1 MTNTGIALVAHSGGP
16 TAVINA
22 SLVGIIDE
30 SRRRNACKSLYG
42 SRFGLEGVLGED
54 FVDLYAQPGELLQ
67 AIARTPGSVLGTS
80 RYAASTAD
88 IDRILGI
95 FMKYD
100 VRSFYYTGGNGS
112 MGTAEQIHHAATN
125 RGYELQVIGVP
136 KTIDNDLFHT
146 DHTPGFP
153 SAARFFALAVRDI
166 GSDNRALPNQVEIV
180 EILGRNAGWLAA
192 ATAFA
197 RHDDGDAPHLIY
209 FPEERLSLESYLE
222 DVNRVFSRLKR
233 CIVVVCEGQ
242 LDETGEP
249 FGADVRSGSRGSL
262 AQNLAHRLALLTTQ
276 RLNLRA
282 RSEKPGLLGRST
294 AAFTPPGDRDEA
306 MSCGRAA
313 VVAAMQHKGGSMV
326 TLECARRPYRSTTGL
341 VALSAVAFRERTLP
355 REFRNEAGNDVTLA
369 YLDYAAPLLG
379 EIERHPR
386 LEDNLGHYKIHDPN
400 Q

>member
-1 MTNTGIALVAHSGGP
+1 MANTGIALVAHSGGP

-42 SRFGLEGVLGED
+42 ARFGLEGLLAED
-54 FVDLYAQPGELLQ
+54 FIDLYAQPGELLQ

-80 RYAASTAD
+80 RYAPSTAD
-88 IDRILGI
+88 MDRILGV

-100 VRSFYYTGGNGS
+100 VRCFYYTGGNGS
-112 MGTAEQIHHAATN
+112 MGTAEQIHLAATN

-136 KTIDNDLFHT
+136 KTIDNDLLHT

-153 SAARFFALAVRDI
+153 SAARFFASAVRDI
-166 GSDNRALPNQVEIV
+166 GGDNRALPNQVEIV

-209 FPEERLSLESYLE
+209 FPEDRLSLDSYLE

-233 CIVVVCEGQ
+233 CVVVVCEGQ
-242 LDETGEP
+242 LDEAGEP
-249 FGADVRSGSRGSL
+249 FGADVRFGSRGSL

-282 RSEKPGLLGRST
+282 RSEKPGLLGRSS
-294 AAFTPPGDRDEA
+294 AAFTPQRDRDDA
-306 MSCGRAA
+306 MACGRAA
-313 VVAAMQHKGGSMV
+313 VVAAMERKGGSMV
-326 TLECARRPYRSTTGL
+326 TLECGRRPYRWTTGL
-341 VALSAVAFRERTLP
+341 VPLTEVAFRERTLP
-355 REFRNEAGNDVTLA
+355 KEFRNEAGNDVTRA
-369 YLDYAAPLLG
+369 YLEYAAPLVG
-379 EIERHPR
+379 EIERHPQ
-386 LEDNLGHYKIHDPN
+386 LEDKFRPLQNP
-400 Q
+400 